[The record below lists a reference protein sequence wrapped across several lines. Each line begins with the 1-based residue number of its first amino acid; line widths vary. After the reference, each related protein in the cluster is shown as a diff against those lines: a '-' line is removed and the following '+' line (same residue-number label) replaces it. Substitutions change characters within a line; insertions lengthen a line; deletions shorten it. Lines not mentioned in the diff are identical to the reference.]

1 MKRSISI
8 LLLLIS
14 VNVFSQTS
22 KISIK
27 QEGFGDNHQLRLII
41 NGQMLEV
48 NPTGELI
55 YSAEMDLTKPVFG
68 MVINSESRYSAFYVE
83 QGATE
88 VVVKKKGFPSSLEV
102 VGSKSHDIY
111 ASIAHAKNDQEF
123 LEKALANIDS
133 PIALEVFNQKFKFTK
148 LNTDELKHVYNSAPE
163 KHKNLL
169 ADLSAFI
176 NTAGLKKAEVG
187 GQIIDFKGED
197 QFGETFSTDQYRGKY
212 LLLDFAST
220 GCGPC
225 WAGYP
230 DMQEQT
236 SKYDN
241 LQVITYNQDYEV
253 EGWNKLAE
261 QRGIKLPW
269 PVLWKGE
276 NKLEIF
282 ELYNVEGWPLHYLIS
297 PEGEVIEKWYGSG
310 GDKLEKKLAAHIEKQ

>member
-14 VNVFSQTS
+14 STAFSQGT
-22 KISIK
+22 KITVK
-27 QEGFGDNHQLRLII
+27 QDGFGENHQLRLII
-41 NGQMLEV
+41 NGEMLEV
-48 NPTGELI
+48 IPNGELI
-55 YSAEMDLTKPVFG
+55 YSGELDLTKPVYG
-68 MVINSESRYSAFYVE
+68 MVVNTESKFSGFYVE

-88 VVVKKKGFPSSLEV
+88 VIVKKKGFPSSLEV
-102 VGSKSHDIY
+102 PGSKSHSIY
-111 ASIAHAKNDQEF
+111 SSIAHAKNEKDF
-123 LEKALANIDS
+123 LSNTLANIES
-133 PIALEVFNQKFKFTK
+133 PVALDIFNQRFRFQK
-148 LNTDELKHVYNSAPE
+148 LSIEELKQVYNSAPKE
-163 KHKNLL
+163 HKDVLG
-169 ADLSAFI
+169 DLSAFI
-176 NTAGLKKAEVG
+176 NTAGLEKAEVG
-187 GQIIDFKGED
+187 GQIIDFEGED

-230 DMQEQT
+230 DMQVQT

-241 LQVITYNQDYEV
+241 LQVITYNQDNAI

-297 PEGEVIEKWYGSG
+297 PEGEILERWYGSG
-310 GDKLEKKLAAHIEKQ
+310 GDRLMKTLAKHIEE